1 MMGIGEEYNQAMAL
15 SDEDKQWLV
24 DHFTNKEDL
33 ENLATKLLT
42 AFHSWA
48 SPVEARQR
56 GQRELLH
63 ALDLQVQDLEDRMR
77 KLEGRAQ

>member
-1 MMGIGEEYNQAMAL
+1 MAL
-15 SDEDKQWLV
+15 TDDDKQWIAE
-24 DHFTNKEDL
+24 KL
-33 ENLATKLLT
+33 ESVETKLLT

-63 ALDLQVQDLEDRMR
+63 ALDLQVSDLEDRMR
-77 KLEGRAQ
+77 KLESGRESKQ